1 MKERSNIGAIVA
13 LTGALVGIAGVFA
26 AFLLGYQP
34 MIDMELA
41 AGRPDEALIVQYVI
55 PFLSDVGLVAG
66 VLWAVAAYGFLT
78 RQRWAWTT
86 AVIANVLSLLTGF
99 FGMIPAVSRG
109 LFPTFLVVFL
119 PNLITYLLLL
129 AYVRSVDWTIVAI
142 SFFSGIA
149 YVLSFMNGVA
159 TTDKIILT
167 GRPLFIAV
175 QRVNWVA
182 AIGWAVFTVALLLR
196 KAWAPRVGLGA
207 ALLTLVAG
215 IPLAVVT
222 TLSLGRFS
230 LFSPAPMLSL
240 ALLILFLIPAGK
252 RALER
257 WLEGRP
263 HTQPAAAGG

>member
-13 LTGALVGIAGVFA
+13 LTGALVGIVGVFA

-129 AYVRSVDWTIVAI
+129 AYVRSVDGAIIAI
-142 SFFSGIA
+142 SFFSGI
-149 YVLSFMNGVA
+149 
-159 TTDKIILT
+159 LT
-167 GRPLFIAV
+167 GRPLVIAV